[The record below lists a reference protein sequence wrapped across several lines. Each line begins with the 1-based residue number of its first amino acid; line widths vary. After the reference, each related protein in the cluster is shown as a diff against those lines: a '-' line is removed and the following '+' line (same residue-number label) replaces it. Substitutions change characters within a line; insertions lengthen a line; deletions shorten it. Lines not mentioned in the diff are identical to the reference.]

1 MTKILVVDDEIETL
15 NLLKTILEI
24 SGFEVITT
32 LNSVD
37 AITLAEI
44 EKPDVVL
51 PDIMMPE
58 MDGFTLCK
66 LMREHRI
73 TKDLPI
79 IFVTAYTGTDLEDR
93 SQAVGA
99 DHVIKKPI
107 NIPELVAAIRKTQAL
122 REKEAGESEAKSPAE
137 QPSEEKIAA
146 QQAAE
151 QQSTTEKEKPKAA
164 AVDGKSSGKISEK
177 TAETKSKLPK
187 SASSNTVS
195 TNEAST

>member
-79 IFVTAYTGTDLEDR
+79 IFVTAYTGTDLDDR

-122 REKEAGESEAKSPAE
+122 REQANVEVSKSQDKQKENDKSEPKAVAQKEIAKKETAQAELGSDATSTKKDEKAVDVESKPAE
-137 QPSEEKIAA
+137 
-146 QQAAE
+146 
-151 QQSTTEKEKPKAA
+151 STSPT
-164 AVDGKSSGKISEK
+164 
-177 TAETKSKLPK
+177 
-187 SASSNTVS
+187 TVS
-195 TNEAST
+195 TNKLSS

>member
-79 IFVTAYTGTDLEDR
+79 IFVTAYSGSDLDDR
-93 SQAVGA
+93 SEAVGA

-122 REKEAGESEAKSPAE
+122 REKANDEAS
-137 QPSEEKIAA
+137 AA
-146 QQAAE
+146 QVERKKQKESQHKEAVSNNEVAQKTASHTE
-151 QQSTTEKEKPKAA
+151 SSPTNQST
-164 AVDGKSSGKISEK
+164 DKIPDMQN
-177 TAETKSKLPK
+177 KLSV
-187 SASSNTVS
+187 SAS

>member
-66 LMREHRI
+66 LMREHQI

-79 IFVTAYTGTDLEDR
+79 IFVTAYTGSDLDDR

-122 REKEAGESEAKSPAE
+122 REQANVEINDSQVKQKEQQVP
-137 QPSEEKIAA
+137 EEKGVVHKVVESA
-146 QQAAE
+146 
-151 QQSTTEKEKPKAA
+151 SDKVSTEKAA
-164 AVDGKSSGKISEK
+164 DTEN
-177 TAETKSKLPK
+177 KLPENTS
-187 SASSNTVS
+187 SATVS
-195 TNEAST
+195 TNEVTT

>member
-79 IFVTAYTGTDLEDR
+79 IFVTAYSGTDLDDR

-122 REKEAGESEAKSPAE
+122 REQANVEVSKSQDKKKENDKSEPKAVAQKEIAKKETAQAEPVSDATPTKKAEKAVEVESKPAE
-137 QPSEEKIAA
+137 
-146 QQAAE
+146 
-151 QQSTTEKEKPKAA
+151 STSPT
-164 AVDGKSSGKISEK
+164 
-177 TAETKSKLPK
+177 
-187 SASSNTVS
+187 TVS
-195 TNEAST
+195 TNELSS

>member
-37 AITLAEI
+37 AIKLAEI

-66 LMREHRI
+66 LMREHSL

-79 IFVTAYTGTDLEDR
+79 IFVTAYTGNDLDDR
-93 SQAVGA
+93 SEAVGA

-107 NIPELVAAIRKTQAL
+107 NIPELVAAIRKSQAL
-122 REKEAGESEAKSPAE
+122 REKGSVGTTKPQSEAKKPNNTEQKGSVAPQRESIKATSAE
-137 QPSEEKIAA
+137 GS
-146 QQAAE
+146 AE
-151 QQSTTEKEKPKAA
+151 PKTTEKKSNSESKPAMK
-164 AVDGKSSGKISEK
+164 V
-177 TAETKSKLPK
+177 
-187 SASSNTVS
+187 SSNNLSS
-195 TNEAST
+195 TDKAPT